1 MGRRKFSGKAGAPAH
16 ASGQR
21 GRPIPFSG
29 LIPLLLAIS
38 IVAVGCGIGQP
49 AESALLPA
57 GLAEARVPDMELEAF
72 VYIVGPTGGAVA
84 RELGFPAEVRAGSL
98 SVWLAP
104 WEEER
109 VLGATLAL
117 PSEEAA
123 RLAAAAFA
131 AGASRALALGRQ
143 VAVVQG
149 DSTAAAGLAAA
160 IERNGLVTFASRNPQ
175 ALEVI
180 QWLPAHTPA
189 PPNVVA
195 YARLSEAVLE
205 HLAQR
210 TGNQELADVAVGM
223 RSARISRA
231 AVAVYAP
238 EGLPLATLGDLE
250 QLGARAA
257 GIVVAPARLPA
268 SVVGTALRS
277 AAGGLGLEEAALP
290 SGPAFT
296 RTLGSQRLYVAN
308 LGNKLY
314 ISFSPDEARGQAL
327 LDSALQRR

>member
-1 MGRRKFSGKAGAPAH
+1 MSKALAGGTPPKAPRPRRGLA
-16 ASGQR
+16 
-21 GRPIPFSG
+21 PFSG

-38 IVAVGCGIGQP
+38 IVAAGCGIGQP
-49 AESALLPA
+49 AEPASFPA
-57 GLAEARVPDMELEAF
+57 GLAEARVPDVELEAF

-84 RELGFPAEVRAGSL
+84 RELGFSAEVPAGSL

-104 WEEER
+104 WEGEL
-109 VLGATLAL
+109 VLGATVEL
-117 PSEEAA
+117 PSEQTA
-123 RLAAAAFA
+123 RLAAAEL
-131 AGASRALALGRQ
+131 GVRTSRALALGRQ
-143 VAVVQG
+143 VVVVQG

-160 IERNGLVTFASRNPQ
+160 IERDGLVAFASRNPQ
-175 ALEVI
+175 AMEVI
-180 QWLPAHTPA
+180 QWLPAQTAA
-189 PPNVVA
+189 PPDVVA

-210 TGNQELADVAVGM
+210 TGNQELADVAVGI

-250 QLGARAA
+250 QLGDHAA

-268 SVVGTALRS
+268 SVVGTVLRS
-277 AAGGLGLEEAALP
+277 AAGGLGLQEAALP

-296 RTLGSQRLYVAN
+296 RSLGSQRLYVAN

-314 ISFSPDEARGQAL
+314 ISFSPDEARAQAL
-327 LDSALQRR
+327 LDGALQRR